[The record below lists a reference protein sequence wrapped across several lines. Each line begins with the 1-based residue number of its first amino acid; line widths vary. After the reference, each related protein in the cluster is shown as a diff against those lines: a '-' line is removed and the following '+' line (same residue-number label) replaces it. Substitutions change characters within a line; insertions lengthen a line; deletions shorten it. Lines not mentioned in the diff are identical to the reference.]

1 VGAFFI
7 AWALLSG
14 TDTIM
19 FYLISLLNDLGD
31 GIHLVLRLIWSFPD

>member
-1 VGAFFI
+1 MGAFFI

-19 FYLISLLNDLGD
+19 FYLISLNDLGD
-31 GIHLVLRLIWSFPD
+31 GLHLVLRLIWSFPD